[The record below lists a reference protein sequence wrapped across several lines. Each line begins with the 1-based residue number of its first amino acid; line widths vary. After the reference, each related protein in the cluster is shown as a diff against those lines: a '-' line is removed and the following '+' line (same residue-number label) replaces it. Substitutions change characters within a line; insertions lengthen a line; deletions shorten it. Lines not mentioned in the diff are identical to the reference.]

1 MTIQEELTRFYM
13 SNTELKDSAGNVDKS
28 ALKDWNAQVR
38 QMTSALESATN
49 GLVKVIKTIDVNGNA
64 LATFDVKRSQAG
76 NAQPAFNRVLGNI
89 ETRYG
94 YQAGSLAIDPYSAG
108 LNQTENFRRISFHKA
123 FHGALAQKTAKD
135 AVEAVGGT
143 AVPDPSQKMKDRMK
157 IDFAVSENEWN
168 QALQKANGDATK
180 ATTSLSGKFI
190 RRNLKQAEKYS
201 DDVQANQKEKD
212 EARQKSREEKEDNT
226 NRRKMLHWLTI
237 VVGFLSGIADITR
250 RILTAS
256 LARASEI
263 KKESV
268 EAKAIGISYT
278 NAREYKAQ
286 ETAMG
291 MKKGTFTSAIAS
303 LQSAFGDPTHF
314 EDNARDELA
323 KVLKSDVVEAI
334 NNGLGRSDPE
344 KLMKIILNTYYERG
358 QSGVNSIGQQV
369 GKYHAER
376 ELATA
381 LEKAGLNDIADI
393 LRNMFYTND
402 TGIYKGRISTDDSF
416 ADYMGLTTAY
426 TMGISSTERRKA
438 SELGAVID
446 DIKKTFNDLK
456 DNLETG
462 LILALGDVINKI
474 NNLQIGKSAEE
485 KLTDNKNNIK
495 LNLAAYKRLSGYSAN
510 AREQYSALFENAGV
524 NVADFGI
531 EGVNT
536 LEDFLAFT
544 NTSKG
549 RYWSPEGNKEREAYN
564 RMVQFLNTEE
574 GDKAI
579 KLVHYAQ
586 TTEELANRAKADYEN
601 GLKTGNTVYN
611 KADYTESAINV
622 KMKENLTEAWFSEKY
637 SAVNLLHASGKGGN
651 AHLALYSPEDIY
663 QAYVDTYGEL
673 TYDKALAS
681 GNHYNLTNALYEQ
694 AKASYSKHPEI
705 WKKYKKLK
713 KEDLVKQALSDK
725 TLSPFDV
732 SNLAKENAGKDD
744 GWGISNS
751 VWSILQKSL
760 ISKGLYT
767 FVEEGAK
774 NNILNEA
781 LATQQAQSFLAQ
793 ANAETKAEAII
804 SGFNEKE
811 GTVNVTIKLEGEGIK
826 VPEQT
831 IKVPTDSMLPE
842 DTVIKVDISRMVN
855 SGYNRGVSR

>member
-1 MTIQEELTRFYM
+1 MAKQEELTRFYM
-13 SNTELKDSAGNVDKS
+13 SNKELKDSAGNVDKS
-28 ALKDWNAQVR
+28 AIKDWNAQVR
-38 QMTSALESATN
+38 QMTRALESATN
-49 GLVKVIKTIDVNGNA
+49 GLVKVIKTIDANGNA
-64 LATFDVKRSQAG
+64 LATFDVKRSQTG
-76 NAQPAFNRVLGNI
+76 NAQSVFDRVLGNI
-89 ETRYG
+89 ETRYE
-94 YQAGSLAIDPYSAG
+94 YKAKSLAEAPYAAG
-108 LNQTENFRRISFHKA
+108 LSKTENFRRISFHKS

-226 NRRKMLHWLTI
+226 NRRKMLHWLTV

-263 KKESV
+263 KRDSLN
-268 EAKAIGISYT
+268 AKSLGVTYSDM
-278 NAREYKAQ
+278 REYRAQ
-286 ETAMG
+286 EIAMG
-291 MKKGTFTSAIAS
+291 LEKGIITAGMSE
-303 LQSAFGDPTHF
+303 LQAGIGDITNL
-314 EDNARDELA
+314 DQNMLSELA
-323 KVLKSDVVEAI
+323 KVLKSKVIKGIE
-334 NNGLGRSDPE
+334 LGSGQTDLDNVYKE
-344 KLMKIILNTYYERG
+344 ILNTYFARG
-358 QSGVNSIGQQV
+358 QNGVNSAGVQV
-369 GKYHAER
+369 GKYQAER

-381 LEKAGLNDIADI
+381 LEKAGLGKLAEV

-402 TGIYKGRISTDDSF
+402 TGIYRGRLSTQDAFS
-416 ADYMGLTTAY
+416 DYMGLTTAY
-426 TMGISSTERRKA
+426 TMGISATERRKA

-462 LILALGDVINKI
+462 LILALGGVINKI

-485 KLTDNKNNIK
+485 KLTDNKDNIK

-826 VPEQT
+826 VPERT
-831 IKVPTDSMLPE
+831 IKVSTDSILPE
-842 DTVIKVDISRMVN
+842 DTVIKADISRIVN
-855 SGYNRGVSR
+855 SGYNRRVSR

>member
-1 MTIQEELTRFYM
+1 MAKQEELTRFYM
-13 SNTELKDSAGNVDKS
+13 SNKELKDSAGNVDKS

-38 QMTSALESATN
+38 QMTRALESATN
-49 GLVKVIKTIDVNGNA
+49 GLVKVIKTIDANGNA
-64 LATFDVKRSQAG
+64 LSTFDVKRSQAG

-94 YQAGSLAIDPYSAG
+94 YQAGSLAIDPYAAG
-108 LNQTENFRRISFHKA
+108 LSKTENFRRISFHKS

-226 NRRKMLHWLTI
+226 NRRKMLHWLTV

-263 KKESV
+263 KRDSLN
-268 EAKAIGISYT
+268 AKSLGVTYSDM
-278 NAREYKAQ
+278 REYRAQ
-286 ETAMG
+286 EIAMG
-291 MKKGTFTSAIAS
+291 LEKGIITAGMSE
-303 LQSAFGDPTHF
+303 LQAGIGDITNL
-314 EDNARDELA
+314 DQNMLSELA
-323 KVLKSDVVEAI
+323 KVLKSKVIKGIE
-334 NNGLGRSDPE
+334 LGSGQTDLDNVYKE
-344 KLMKIILNTYYERG
+344 ILNTYFARG
-358 QSGVNSIGQQV
+358 QAGVNSAGVQV
-369 GKYHAER
+369 GKYQAER

-381 LEKAGLNDIADI
+381 LEKAGLGKLAEV

-402 TGIYKGRISTDDSF
+402 TGIYRGRLSTQDAFS
-416 ADYMGLTTAY
+416 DYMGLTTAY
-426 TMGISSTERRKA
+426 TMGISATERRKA

-462 LILALGDVINKI
+462 LILALGGVINKI

-485 KLTDNKNNIK
+485 KLADNRNNIQ

-611 KADYTESAINV
+611 KADYTESAINA

-681 GNHYNLTNALYEQ
+681 GNHYNLTNALYGQ

-713 KEDLVKQALSDK
+713 KEDLVKRALSDK

-781 LATQQAQSFLAQ
+781 LATQQAQSFLTQ

-826 VPEQT
+826 VPERT
-831 IKVPTDSMLPE
+831 IKLPTDSMLPE
-842 DTVIKVDISRMVN
+842 DTVIKADISKMVN
-855 SGYNRGVSR
+855 SGYNREVTR